1 MKNMPVLACMKN
13 MLENNKQEKSQAK
26 RVKIRTGK
34 IMNQGAIDKNPFLR
48 NCILKR
54 TDVKEGDRP
63 PRPGSRGQAAGCV
76 GVSSATATQSPRT
89 GPAGHTHLCSSRA
102 NRREFQEPST
112 VNKS

>member
-1 MKNMPVLACMKN
+1 MKN

-48 NCILKR
+48 NCIWKR

-76 GVSSATATQSPRT
+76 GGELSHSYAVTSHRPCRSRT
-89 GPAGHTHLCSSRA
+89 PVFLTGK
-102 NRREFQEPST
+102 QEGIPGT
-112 VNKS
+112 FHG